1 MSGRGRL
8 AGGVK
13 TGFLDVKKRN
23 IYVSL
28 NGRYY
33 ANGPS
38 GRVYAPKARFTSAN
52 GSVRALH
59 ARNNVPASIRPARL
73 QMAPSNAKARRAER
87 AYVRARAIVPY
98 APNFVPLSPANVL
111 AAQTLTAM
119 RANKGKSRF
128 SALANLAALESHPS
142 SAWGNSPGNSP
153 VYNAVAARR
162 KTRAKTAAV
171 LNNVALRGLFGGKVY
186 RGKYKTNEERKAA
199 ARASA
204 ARYRAKKRAEKGL

>member
-8 AGGVK
+8 SGGVK

-59 ARNNVPASIRPARL
+59 ARNNVPNGIRPARL
-73 QMAPSNAKARRAER
+73 AMAPNNAKARVAER
-87 AYVRARAIVPY
+87 KYVRARAIVPY
-98 APNFVPLSPANVL
+98 NAPNFIAHSPTNVL

-119 RANKGKSRF
+119 AANRGKSRF
-128 SALANLAALESHPS
+128 SALANLAALNSHPI
-142 SAWGNSPGNSP
+142 SAFNNSPYEAP
-153 VYNAVAARR
+153 RR

-186 RGKYKTNEERKAA
+186 GGKYKTNAERKEA

>member
-8 AGGVK
+8 SGGVK

-59 ARNNVPASIRPARL
+59 ARNNVPNGIRPARL
-73 QMAPSNAKARRAER
+73 KMAPNNAKARVAER
-87 AYVRARAIVPY
+87 KYVRARAVVPY
-98 APNFVPLSPANVL
+98 SDSPNFTAHSPTNVF

-128 SALANLAALESHPS
+128 SALANLAGLNSHPS
-142 SAWGNSPGNSP
+142 SAWGNSP
-153 VYNAVAARR
+153 VYNAPALRR

-186 RGKYKTNEERKAA
+186 GGKYKTNEERKAA